1 MQVGFFLLAI
11 WCTFARSAM
20 GATTWIGYS
29 SLDGTQA
36 PGWVA
41 REAGLFAKHGL
52 NMEFVFTAGD
62 RAVVPLLAG
71 DTPIITVGGL
81 SAVATRLGSS
91 SWPRYEAPSA
101 RRRLEFF
108 PVFPDVIIIAEI
120 FDRILYSLMVTPEI
134 RSLADLRGK
143 KIGANRF
150 GSATE
155 LPLRVVLRENG
166 FDPQKNM
173 TILQMASQAEILA
186 SLRTGAI
193 QGGMIASPL
202 TAAAKRLGMK
212 ELINMPS
219 LGLAYP
225 QTIIATT
232 ERFLRGRRDSV
243 LRFTRA
249 YVEGIHRYLNDR
261 EFSLNIIAKYTN
273 THRTNLEPMYNAHA
287 PYIRKI
293 PVPTPESIKRVLQEL
308 AVNDWRALGFPPEDY
323 IDGSIITEL
332 EREGFFQRVWQ

>member
-11 WCTFARSAM
+11 WCIFTRSAL

-36 PGWVA
+36 PGWIA

-52 NMEFVFTAGD
+52 NIEFVFTAGD

-81 SAVATRLGSS
+81 SAVASRLGSS
-91 SWPRYEAPSA
+91 SWPRYDAPSA

-108 PVFPDVIIIAEI
+108 PVFPDVIIIAQI

-134 RSLADLRGK
+134 RSLADLRSK
-143 KIGANRF
+143 KLGANRF

-166 FDPQKNM
+166 FDPEKNM
-173 TILQMASQAEILA
+173 TILQMASQAEILG
-186 SLRTGAI
+186 SLRMGAI

-202 TAAAKRLGMK
+202 TAAAKTLGMK

-219 LGLAYP
+219 LGIVYP

-249 YVEGIHRYLNDR
+249 YIEGIHRYLNDR

-273 THRTNLEPMYNAHA
+273 AHRTNLEPMYNAHA
-287 PYIRKI
+287 PYLRKI

-332 EREGFFQRVWQ
+332 EREGFFQRVWR